1 MIVSEAVMFP
11 ERRVIQRR
19 LVAAGIA
26 CAMALVPLTAS
37 AAGSSDVDALWNQ
50 PNGVSVDSAFFV
62 VQAWWDG
69 MTRAAQSDRTQRGLD
84 ELAQANT
91 DLLNAYSL
99 LQQQRTDPGPHP
111 VAIIDPF
118 LSGIY
123 NFVTGSN
130 VKAPVGS
137 IFNWANQSLLQLEG
151 RGSTDDI
158 VRGLLKDYRAK
169 QASATRDLQP
179 GGADTDALLGANAQR
194 ESAFLMKI
202 RTVAMPSDGLA
213 SPLDAADQSTA
224 AIAAKPIAAQ
234 PVAAKP
240 NAVKPNAAKPNAAK
254 PNAAKS
260 NGGSDGQDKAKG
272 KDNAGKGQGGNPQS
286 NASPQQKK

>member
-1 MIVSEAVMFP
+1 MFP
-11 ERRVIQRR
+11 RSGVIQRR

-26 CAMALVPLTAS
+26 CAMAVVPLTVT

-50 PNGVSVDSAFFV
+50 PNGVSVDSAFYV

-69 MTRAAQSDRTQRGLD
+69 MMRTAQSDRTQRGLD
-84 ELAQANT
+84 ALTQANT

-111 VAIIDPF
+111 VALIDPL
-118 LSGIY
+118 LSSVY

-137 IFNWANQSLLQLEG
+137 VFNWANQSLLQLEG

-158 VRGLLKDYRAK
+158 VRSLLKEYRAK
-169 QASATRDLQP
+169 QSSATRDLQP
-179 GGADTDALLGANAQR
+179 GAADTDALLAANAQR

-202 RTVAMPSDGLA
+202 RTVAVPSDELA
-213 SPLDAADQSTA
+213 SLLDDAVQSTA
-224 AIAAKPIAAQ
+224 AIAAKPIGVK
-234 PVAAKP
+234 PIAAKP
-240 NAVKPNAAKPNAAK
+240 NGAKPNAGK
-254 PNAAKS
+254 P
-260 NGGSDGQDKAKG
+260 NGGSDGQNRKDK
-272 KDNAGKGQGGNPQS
+272 DGKGQGGNPQG
-286 NASPQQKK
+286 NAPSQEKK

>member
-1 MIVSEAVMFP
+1 MFP
-11 ERRVIQRR
+11 GSGVTQRR

-26 CAMALVPLTAS
+26 CAMALVPLTVT

-50 PNGVSVDSAFFV
+50 PNGVSVDSAFYV
-62 VQAWWDG
+62 VQTWWDG
-69 MTRAAQSDRTQRGLD
+69 MTRGAQSNGTQRGLD

-111 VAIIDPF
+111 VALVDPL
-118 LSGIY
+118 LSGVY

-137 IFNWANQSLLQLEG
+137 LFNWANQSLLQLEG

-158 VRGLLKDYRAK
+158 VRSLLTDYQAK
-169 QASATRDLQP
+169 QSSATKDLQP
-179 GGADTDALLGANAQR
+179 GAAETDALLGANAQR
-194 ESAFLMKI
+194 ESAFLIKI
-202 RTVAMPSDGLA
+202 RTVAVPSDGMAGL
-213 SPLDAADQSTA
+213 LDAVQSTA
-224 AIAAKPIAAQ
+224 AIAAKPIAVK

-240 NAVKPNAAKPNAAK
+240 NAAKLNAAKPN
-254 PNAAKS
+254 
-260 NGGSDGQDKAKG
+260 GSGDGQDKAKG
-272 KDNAGKGQGGNPQS
+272 KDNAGKGQGGNPQN
-286 NASPQQKK
+286 NAGSPEKK

>member
-1 MIVSEAVMFP
+1 MFP
-11 ERRVIQRR
+11 RSGVIQRR
-19 LVAAGIA
+19 LVAAGTV
-26 CAMALVPLTAS
+26 CAMALVPLTVT

-50 PNGVSVDSAFFV
+50 PNGVSVDSAFYV
-62 VQAWWDG
+62 VQTWWDG

-111 VAIIDPF
+111 VALIDPL
-118 LSGIY
+118 LSGVY

-137 IFNWANQSLLQLEG
+137 LFNWANQSLLQLEG

-158 VRGLLKDYRAK
+158 VRSLLTDYQAK
-169 QASATRDLQP
+169 QSSATKDLQP
-179 GGADTDALLGANAQR
+179 GAAETDALLGANAQR
-194 ESAFLMKI
+194 ESAFLIKI
-202 RTVAMPSDGLA
+202 RTVAVPSDGMAGL
-213 SPLDAADQSTA
+213 LDAVQSTA
-224 AIAAKPIAAQ
+224 AIAAKPIAVK

-240 NAVKPNAAKPNAAK
+240 NAAKLNAAKLNAAKPN
-254 PNAAKS
+254 
-260 NGGSDGQDKAKG
+260 GSSEGQDKAKG
-272 KDNAGKGQGGNPQS
+272 KDNAGKGQGGNPQN
-286 NASPQQKK
+286 NAASQEKK